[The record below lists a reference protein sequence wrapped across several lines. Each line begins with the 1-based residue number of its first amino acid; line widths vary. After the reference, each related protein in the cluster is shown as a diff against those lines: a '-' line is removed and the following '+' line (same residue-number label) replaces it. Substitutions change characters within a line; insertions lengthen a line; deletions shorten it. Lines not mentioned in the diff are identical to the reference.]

1 MLLYYDKQIYSL
13 MVSALR
19 SGMSSALTYYRYRNT
34 AQVKSNGS

>member
-1 MLLYYDKQIYSL
+1 MLRYNHRPIQSL